1 MDLFKLWE
9 LIEFIPPEHL
19 HSDEMLEN
27 PHYGVAS
34 NDEPVQIDLKC
45 PNGRCIAL
53 DLHGFTTWIM
63 FNSHGFTQ
71 WEHGPRQGL
80 GWPRLPK
87 IHQIP
92 CLLAAIVH
100 PHASRIECVNLPY
113 FLSHMIHMGVS
124 KRNRVYIPL
133 NPQRSI
139 MNMPKMAVLIDIL
152 MIE

>member
-1 MDLFKLWE
+1 MGIDW
-9 LIEFIPPEHL
+9 IHSPRAPPFWRNVGK
-19 HSDEMLEN
+19 SSFWSCFQRRTCSNWPEM
-27 PHYGVAS
+27 PKWSVYS
-34 NDEPVQIDLKC
+34 I
-45 PNGRCIAL
+45 
-53 DLHGFTTWIM
+53 GFTWIYHMNHVQFSWIYSMGTW
-63 FNSHGFTQ
+63 
-71 WEHGPRQGL
+71 PPQGL